1 MMEYVVIVS
10 KDNEADVWIAENSE
24 IPIVLEDAS
33 LEKLMERVK
42 VAAPEIA
49 EMNNVTKPTSL
60 YFAIQAMVKEELV
73 ANG

>member
-1 MMEYVVIVS
+1 MEYVIIIN

-24 IPIVLEDAS
+24 LPIVLEDSS
-33 LEKLMERVK
+33 LESLMERVK
-42 VAAPEIA
+42 IAAPEMA
-49 EMNNVTKPTSL
+49 EINNLTPPTAL